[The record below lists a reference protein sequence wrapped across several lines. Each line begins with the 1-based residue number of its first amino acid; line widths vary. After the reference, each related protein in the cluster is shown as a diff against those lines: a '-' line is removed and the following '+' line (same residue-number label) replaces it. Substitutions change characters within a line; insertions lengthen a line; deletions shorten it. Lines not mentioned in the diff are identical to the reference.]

1 MAGIAP
7 VHVHLARL
15 WLTETPRRTTL
26 PRRVQALAAQ
36 IPRVVACLSRQCEY
50 RIPIQQMKS
59 PKPLRVSRRALE
71 IVEVSLLLLSFFI
84 IPTLAAQPTPDTVA
98 RPVPLSSLLK
108 LQTPTLEEIQARIAE
123 IESDKTLGDDRRKR
137 LVQTYE
143 LAIAQLEEAQK
154 TAAAA
159 KSFQESIDTA
169 PSQTDNLRTS
179 IETAPASN
187 VERENIQRLA
197 QTLSDKELEQRLSS
211 ERAQLTVM
219 KTQLDDLLS
228 QLAKQRARPAA
239 ARQEQV
245 VATTKLQELEEA
257 LAALA
262 PLESEGEL
270 VIARRTVILARLEA
284 LSAFIRMIEQEI
296 VSYAVRLQLLTARRD
311 HTKQQFERAEA
322 RILQLQKIFGDRR
335 EADAAQV
342 RRKMEQAEREAVDK
356 HSAVQG
362 LARENAALSQQLT
375 KLIADVEKKLSQRER
390 VDELLKNL
398 EGTYNSFKQ
407 KIETGAEGEILQEM
421 VRRYRQVLVDVT
433 QIQRNFVKRRRQI
446 SEAQLEL
453 LRTDERHQKLV
464 NVAQHLDQ
472 LMTQQVDPN
481 LSPET
486 REEIRSELLGLLKH
500 QDTLFNKLT
509 EAHRRHVLTLVDLE
523 HKEVKLIDLNADL
536 NKLFERQLLWTQAPP
551 IYSIQWITNV
561 RSSLTWL
568 LAPENWFEVS
578 RTFFDEVRDTPA
590 MALGM
595 LLGFMWLLG
604 LRKRFKRK
612 LRSIATQVDDFF
624 QSNFKITLQAL
635 FITLLLAAPWP
646 FLLVSLGWL
655 LSGASDDSE
664 FASHVG
670 KALLGT
676 SPLLL
681 YLTFLRRS
689 CQPKGL
695 ADMHFRW
702 SMQTRRV
709 LWRELRWL
717 TPVVVSAILVILATD
732 WPLNYAHRDAFGRIA
747 FFVVMG
753 AIAYFLWRTFRPQS
767 GVTAS
772 LIGSDPKGWRW
783 ALQYVV
789 FPLLVAIPFVLIL
802 LGVFGYSITAFV
814 IGVPL
819 ADTLMVIGG
828 AVLLH
833 SLAER
838 WLTVLMPKLALS
850 RAQAKREA
858 VAAAKARKDAGEGTP
873 DNLVITEVNL
883 ATIGRHTKRW
893 LSMLIV
899 VYLIAALGLVWYE
912 LFPALGALEVV
923 ELWSYETK
931 LEGVEQ
937 LVPITLWD
945 LVLAVVIAILAI
957 LVSRNLPGVLEIT
970 VLKHVSLLDAGMRYA
985 ITYLSRYGIL
995 TAGIVLF
1002 FKFIGV
1008 GWGQLQWLIAALS
1021 VGLGFGLREIFADYV
1036 SGLIILFE
1044 RPMRVGDTVTVGGAG
1059 ADATHGTVSRI
1070 RIRTTTVTDWDNK
1083 ELVIPNKAFVT
1094 DQLINWTL
1102 SSPVTRVIV
1111 PVRIAFGSDTTL
1123 AYKVML
1129 DVAKSNPLVLE
1140 EPEPTV
1146 LFLGFGDNSYDF
1158 EMRAF
1163 VRESSQRLTLIHEL
1177 HMAVER
1183 ALREHDIEI
1192 PYPQRDVHVHAVETP
1207 LNPLTNKPHINPGLE
1222 E

>member
-1 MAGIAP
+1 MNSLRPRSFRPQQLGLFG
-7 VHVHLARL
+7 LAIL
-15 WLTETPRRTTL
+15 FLC
-26 PRRVQALAAQ
+26 VLA
-36 IPRVVACLSRQCEY
+36 IR
-50 RIPIQQMKS
+50 
-59 PKPLRVSRRALE
+59 
-71 IVEVSLLLLSFFI
+71 
-84 IPTLAAQPTPDTVA
+84 TLAAQSIEEPPA
-98 RPVPLSSLLK
+98 RPLPLSSLLK
-108 LQTPTLEEIQARIAE
+108 LQTPTLEEIQSRITE
-123 IESDKTLGDDRRKR
+123 IENDKTLTDDRRDR

-154 TAAAA
+154 TAAASRA
-159 KSFQESIDTA
+159 FQKSIETA
-169 PSQTDNLRTS
+169 PSQTESLRS
-179 IETAPASN
+179 SMETVSARIA
-187 VERENIQRLA
+187 ERENTEQLA
-197 QTLSDKELEQRLSS
+197 QTLSDKDLEQRLSS

-219 KTQLDDLLS
+219 KTQLDELLS

-262 PLESEGEL
+262 PLETEGEL
-270 VIARRTVILARLEA
+270 VVARRTVILARLEA

-296 VSYAVRLQLLTARRD
+296 VSYAVRLKLLVARRD
-311 HTKQQFERAEA
+311 HTKQQLEVAEA
-322 RILQLQKIFGDRR
+322 RILHLQQILGDRR

-342 RRKMEQAEREAVDK
+342 RKEMEQAEREAVDK
-356 HSAVQG
+356 HSVVQVV
-362 LARENAALSQQLT
+362 ARENAALSQNLT
-375 KLIADVEKKLSQRER
+375 ELIADIETRYTQRER
-390 VDELLKNL
+390 VGELLKNL
-398 EGTYNSFKQ
+398 EATYNSFKQ
-407 KIETGAEGEILQEM
+407 QIETGAKGEILQEM
-421 VRRYRQVLVDVT
+421 ARRYRQILVDVT
-433 QIQRNFVKRRRQI
+433 QVQRNSVKRRRQI

-464 NVAQHLDQ
+464 NIGQLLDQ
-472 LMTQQVDPN
+472 LMAQEVDPN
-481 LSPET
+481 LPPDT
-486 REEIRSELLGLLKH
+486 LEEIRSELLGLLKH

-509 EAHRRHVLTLVDLE
+509 EAHRRYLLTLVDLE
-523 HKEVKLIDLNADL
+523 HNEVKLVDLNAEL

-551 IYSIQWITNV
+551 IYSTQWITNV
-561 RSSLTWL
+561 RLSLVWFMAPERWVNVIRSLGEQIRQSPVLALVMLLLITWL
-568 LAPENWFEVS
+568 L
-578 RTFFDEVRDTPA
+578 
-590 MALGM
+590 
-595 LLGFMWLLG
+595 GF
-604 LRKRFKRK
+604 RKRFNRL
-612 LRSIATQVDDFF
+612 LRSIAAQVDDFF
-624 QSNFKITLQAL
+624 QSNFRITLQAL

-646 FLLVSLGWL
+646 FVLASLGWL
-655 LSGASDDSE
+655 LSGASDDSD
-664 FASHVG
+664 FPSQVG
-670 KALLGT
+670 KALLDT
-676 SPLLL
+676 SPILLF
-681 YLTFLRRS
+681 LTFLRRS

-702 SMQTRRV
+702 SKQTRTV
-709 LWRELRWL
+709 LWQELRWL
-717 TPVVVSAILVILATD
+717 TPVVVSAIFAILATD
-732 WPLNYAHRDAFGRIA
+732 WPLNYAHRDAFARIA
-747 FFVVMG
+747 FFVAMG
-753 AIAYFLWRTFRPQS
+753 AIAFFLWRTFRPQT

-783 ALQYVV
+783 LLQYVV
-789 FPLLVAIPFVLIL
+789 FPLLIAIPYILIL

-858 VAAAKARKDAGEGTP
+858 VATAKARKEAGEGAP
-873 DNLVITEVNL
+873 ENLVISEVNL

-899 VYLIAALGLVWYE
+899 VYLLVTLTFVWYE

-923 ELWSYETK
+923 ELWSYETRI
-931 LEGVEQ
+931 EGVEQ

-945 LVLAVVIAILAI
+945 LVLAVLIAILAI

-1059 ADATHGTVSRI
+1059 ANATHGTVSRI

-1123 AYKVML
+1123 AHKVMME
-1129 DVAKSNPLVLE
+1129 VAKSNPLVLE
-1140 EPEPTV
+1140 DPEPTV
-1146 LFLGFGDNSYDF
+1146 LFLGFGDNSFDF

-1163 VRESSQRLTLIHEL
+1163 VKESSQRLTLIHEL

-1192 PYPQRDVHVHAVETP
+1192 PYPQRDVHLHAIDAPNT
-1207 LNPLTNKPHINPGLE
+1207 LSNKPHSNSGFKE
-1222 E
+1222 